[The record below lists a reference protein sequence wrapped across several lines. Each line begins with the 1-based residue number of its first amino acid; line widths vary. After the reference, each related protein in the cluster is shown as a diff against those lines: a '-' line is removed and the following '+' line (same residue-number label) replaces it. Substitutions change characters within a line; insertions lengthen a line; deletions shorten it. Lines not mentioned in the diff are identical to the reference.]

1 MRRLPPLAALRAFE
15 AAARHLSFKHAADE
29 LAVTPT
35 AISHQVRLLEDTL
48 GQRLFERRTRRV
60 VLTSAGS
67 MLYAPLRNSF
77 ESMVE
82 AVECVRMI
90 KTPNAVTLTAT
101 MAFTSKWLVPRVA
114 AFRAR
119 FPGINLRL
127 LASDDVL
134 DLRTGGADIA
144 VRYGGGADPGWP

>member
-77 ESMVE
+77 ESMAE
-82 AVECVRMI
+82 AVERVRMI

-101 MAFTSKWLVPRVA
+101 MAFTSKWLEAPTSRSAMAAARTRAAGHSSCSKGRSRRFAARV
-114 AFRAR
+114 
-119 FPGINLRL
+119 
-127 LASDDVL
+127 
-134 DLRTGGADIA
+134 
-144 VRYGGGADPGWP
+144 